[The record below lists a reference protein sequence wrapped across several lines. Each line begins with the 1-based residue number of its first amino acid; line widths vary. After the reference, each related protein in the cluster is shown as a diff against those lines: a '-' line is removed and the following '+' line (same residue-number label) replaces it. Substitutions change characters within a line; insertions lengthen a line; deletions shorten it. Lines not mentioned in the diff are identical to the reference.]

1 MSFNIFS
8 PVKRVKKREKDKDS
22 FDRVIDI
29 IERFA
34 PRELLSQREVYYYNY
49 RIMDDYKEPLLA
61 LLEMASQIDR
71 FRNDPDGHSRQLFL
85 GLKAFY
91 DIRDKLSMEDAIK
104 DMALFRRFRD
114 LLVFFYGRKD
124 LSSEDIREL
133 LKEIQGSR
141 LPIQR

>member
-49 RIMDDYKEPLLA
+49 RIMDEYKEPLLA

-85 GLKAFY
+85 VLKAFY
-91 DIRDKLSMEDAIK
+91 DIRDKLSVEDAIK

>member
-1 MSFNIFS
+1 MSFGIFS
-8 PVKRVKKREKDKDS
+8 PTKRIKKREKDKDS
-22 FDRVIDI
+22 FDRLIDV

-34 PRELLSQREVYYYNY
+34 PREHLSQREVYYYNY
-49 RIMDDYKEPLLA
+49 RMMDAYKEPLLA

-71 FRNDPDGHSRQLFL
+71 FRMDPNGHSRQLFL

-91 DIRDKLSMEDAIK
+91 DIRDKLSMEDATK

-141 LPIQR
+141 LPMQR